1 MSDIEVNKSMIKS
14 EDDATS
20 IADIASF
27 SYNQVRDCLVFLEDL
42 YSKPS
47 CNFVDRNHL
56 LALVAAFA
64 LEDRLNNIVV
74 EFTGF
79 DFTNDELCDE
89 GVSNMITTDATR
101 RLNSVIMT
109 ILMMINGVILKSAI
123 LSMNLLNRAVSKRID
138 IDKIDSYSPR
148 NRAKDLLLDLYQ
160 GKD

>member
-1 MSDIEVNKSMIKS
+1 M
-14 EDDATS
+14 
-20 IADIASF
+20 
-27 SYNQVRDCLVFLEDL
+27 
-42 YSKPS
+42 
-47 CNFVDRNHL
+47 
-56 LALVAAFA
+56 ALVAAFA

-89 GVSNMITTDATR
+89 GVSNMITTDAKR

-138 IDKIDSYSPR
+138 IDNIDSYSPR
-148 NRAKDLLLDLYQ
+148 NGAKDFLLDLYQ
-160 GKD
+160 GKG

>member
-1 MSDIEVNKSMIKS
+1 MSDIEVDKLMIKS

-27 SYNQVRDCLVFLEDL
+27 SYNQVKDCLVFLEDL

-47 CNFVDRNHL
+47 SNFVDRNHL

-89 GVSNMITTDATR
+89 GVSNMITTDAKR

-123 LSMNLLNRAVSKRID
+123 LSMNLLSRAVSKRID
-138 IDKIDSYSPR
+138 MDNIDSYSPR
-148 NRAKDLLLDLYQ
+148 NGAKDLLLDLYQ
-160 GKD
+160 GKG